1 MNAYTVPE
9 LEIIAFETADVIT
22 ASIEPGEDEMGVLI

>member
-22 ASIEPGEDEMGVLI
+22 TSIEPGEDEMGVLI